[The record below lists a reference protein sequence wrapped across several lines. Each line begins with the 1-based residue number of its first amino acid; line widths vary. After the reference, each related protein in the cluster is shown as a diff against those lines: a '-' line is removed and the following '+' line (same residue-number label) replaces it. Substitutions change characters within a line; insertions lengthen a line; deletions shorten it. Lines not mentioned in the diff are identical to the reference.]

1 MPELSNAPSSPEI
14 NAEELARRFEEKKK
28 LLENTGLKSEARD
41 VFREA
46 FREHVAP
53 QISQSASVAG
63 TIPVASPKPSSDI
76 SSGDKTEL
84 KDLVSLALEKGI
96 LEAIAKAQAETPYL
110 IDALHD
116 ELADHYYDKLLAL
129 GKISADA

>member
-1 MPELSNAPSSPEI
+1 MPELSSAPSSPEI
-14 NAEELARRFEEKKK
+14 NAEELARRFAEKKK
-28 LLENTGLKSEARD
+28 LLEKTGLKSEARD
-41 VFREA
+41 LFREA

-53 QISQSASVAG
+53 QISQSASVAV
-63 TIPVASPKPSSDI
+63 TTPVASAKPSSDI

-84 KDLVSLALEKGI
+84 KDLVSLALEKSI
-96 LEAIAKAQAETPYL
+96 PEAIAKAQAETPYL

-116 ELADHYYDKLLAL
+116 ELADHYYYKLLAL

>member
-41 VFREA
+41 VFRDV
-46 FREHVAP
+46 FREHVVP

-63 TIPVASPKPSSDI
+63 ATPVA